1 MHVQNHLKGENFEV
15 QHQHD
20 YENTKAKKSF
30 NNRNKERNLKKKFDA
45 LEVCVTLAIFGEYVE
60 NTEFGKISD
69 SS

>member
-1 MHVQNHLKGENFEV
+1 MQNHLKEKTLKFSINK
-15 QHQHD
+15 

-30 NNRNKERNLKKKFDA
+30 NNRNKERNENKFDA
-45 LEVCVTLAIFGEYVE
+45 LEVCVTLVIFGEYVE